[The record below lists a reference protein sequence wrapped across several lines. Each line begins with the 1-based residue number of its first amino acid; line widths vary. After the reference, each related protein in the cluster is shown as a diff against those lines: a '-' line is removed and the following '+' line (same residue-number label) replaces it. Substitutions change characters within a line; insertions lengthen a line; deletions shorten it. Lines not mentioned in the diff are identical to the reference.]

1 MANKPAKG
9 PKNFG
14 KPVSKPAAAMPKAK
28 KAATRKK

>member
-14 KPVSKPAAAMPKAK
+14 KPFSKPVAILAKAK
-28 KAATRKK
+28 RQAPKK

>member
-14 KPVSKPAAAMPKAK
+14 KPSSKPAAAMPKAK
-28 KAATRKK
+28 NSASKKK

>member
-14 KPVSKPAAAMPKAK
+14 KPSSKPAAAAAQGKKPAK
-28 KAATRKK
+28 KK

>member
-14 KPVSKPAAAMPKAK
+14 KPSSKPAVAPKAK
-28 KAATRKK
+28 KQAPKK